1 MMMMMMMM
9 TIAIRTSKP
18 SSRQG
23 KLREQGRDSAKHSNR
38 RTCNILGKMK
48 DLRRYRVHAGGKQRN
63 KKGQPTYHDR
73 REERITLGRYLLNR
87 LMHVDN
93 RCQKGGECLSDILE
107 KQEGKNKG
115 YQQEPKHQQCDNS
128 SWGLLPDLRLLDR
141 FSSKDLGPCRSVHS
155 VQSHSFM
162 QFHSIGVRMFIV
174 DGTSWIVMISGF
186 STKIAVLGTGI

>member
-18 SSRQG
+18 SSRQ
-23 KLREQGRDSAKHSNR
+23 DSAKHSNR

-63 KKGQPTYHDR
+63 KKGQPTYHDK

-141 FSSKDLGPCRSVHS
+141 FSSNDLGPCRSVHS